1 MIMMDITHCSRTRGS
16 LLRRARFEAPPA
28 SNRSTSMVAQDL
40 ESYRLCSILTTQA
53 SISNDQDEATHW
65 AITEKGVAAHDFFT
79 VFSRST
85 QRAYPYIRP
94 GQGATF
100 HANFTLLVAPAT
112 LHIRTLEAK
121 LLAAWDAVQS
131 HPACGHPVPARA
143 FQAPKGPQGKL
154 HHDTSRHLHEL
165 SRTHGAPEESS
176 RPRTF
181 HPSPGRIWESKGWL

>member
-16 LLRRARFEAPPA
+16 ARFEAPPA

-65 AITEKGVAAHDFFT
+65 AITEKGVTAHDFFT

-100 HANFTLLVAPAT
+100 HANFTLISRSLWPRLHYT
-112 LHIRTLEAK
+112 LRTLEAK

-143 FQAPKGPQGKL
+143 
-154 HHDTSRHLHEL
+154 L
-165 SRTHGAPEESS
+165 SSL
-176 RPRTF
+176 
-181 HPSPGRIWESKGWL
+181 PGS